1 MDIRDL
7 GVDDLDAVLDNRKR
21 AFGPLSAGDAAM
33 WRRMVTPLAA
43 QGRYLGVVDG
53 ARLVATAR
61 INPYTQWWHGRP
73 QPMGGVAGV
82 TVAPEDRGRGVGR
95 LVMGAALERCA
106 DLGNAVSVLYPA
118 TTPLYRSMGWEH
130 AGTRSIAT
138 LPTELLRTVAPGD
151 PVKLRR
157 MGPADADDLVALIG
171 RLHAA
176 ARACGPL
183 CYDAD
188 TWRVWLAD
196 DDDFCYLADDGY
208 VIYRW
213 SGGDI
218 EVDNLVAASEA
229 TARALWGLVGT
240 SSSVAKR
247 VTATIAPDDP
257 VLWLLRER
265 STDVVASTRWMF
277 RLVDVA
283 GAIARRGYSPAVTAS
298 VPFELTDPA
307 RPSNS
312 GPWRLEVAAGAGA
325 LTPGSGGGPALT
337 INGLSALYAGVP
349 AATLRMSGALT
360 GPAGF
365 DDALDAVFAAKP
377 YLLDYF

>member
-7 GVDDLDAVLDNRKR
+7 GEDDLDAVLDNRKR

-33 WRRMVTPLAA
+33 WRRMVTPLTA
-43 QGRYLGVVDG
+43 QGRYLGVFDG

-95 LVMGAALERCA
+95 LVMSAALNRCA

-118 TTPLYRSMGWEH
+118 TTPIYRSMGWEH

-138 LPTELLRTVAPGD
+138 LPTELLRTVAPGE

-157 MGPADADDLVALIG
+157 MGAGDADELVALIG

-176 ARACGPL
+176 SRASGPL
-183 CYDAD
+183 CYEPD

-196 DDDFCYLADDGY
+196 DDDFCYLADDGF

-218 EVDNLVAASEA
+218 EVDNLVAASES

-240 SSSVAKR
+240 SSSVAKQ

-257 VLWLLRER
+257 ILWLLRER
-265 STDVVASTRWMF
+265 SKDVIDSTRWMF
-277 RLVDVA
+277 RLVDAADAV
-283 GAIARRGYSPAVTAS
+283 ARRGYSPAVTAS
-298 VPFELTDPA
+298 VPFTLTDRA
-307 RPSNS
+307 RPSND
-312 GPWRLEVAAGAGA
+312 GAWHLEVSGGAGTLVRGA
-325 LTPGSGGGPALT
+325 QGGPALT
-337 INGLSALYAGVP
+337 INALSALYAGVP
-349 AATLRMSGALT
+349 ATTLRMSGGLT
-360 GPAGF
+360 GPAEF